1 MHWTWITIIGYLVIL
16 LLVCLRVIFE
26 THSSTKTLAY
36 LLFCIFIPVIGM
48 GFYLTFGI
56 NYWKLK
62 LYSNKA
68 VQDEKLLQQLKKN
81 IPHYSQTIVTTEEA
95 VDMQN
100 AELAALLIKDIKSPL
115 TRYNKVKLLLNG
127 EEKFPELINCLE
139 GAKHHIHLE
148 YYIYEQDEIGTT
160 IIELLIKKAS
170 EGVEVRF
177 IYDDFGSPA
186 IKKKIERRMEEAGI
200 EIYPFSKV
208 HFYLLANRLNY
219 RNHRKIVIIDGQT
232 AFTGGINV
240 SDKYINNKKGQLFWR
255 DTHLRIDG
263 PGVYYLQ
270 YLFLTDWNFCCSRN
284 VKAEQLYFEE
294 QVTQKEDTYVQIVGS
309 GPDSEQPAVLF
320 SILQAIYLAKKEVI
334 ITTPYFIPGD
344 NIMDALRI
352 AASSGLSVKLLVP
365 GKSDSKLVN
374 SASKANYGELLKAGV
389 EIYLYQKGFVHAK
402 TMITDGKLSMIGT
415 ANMDYRSFDL
425 NFEVNA
431 IVYDVAFAE
440 KLRNVFFD
448 DIKHAKKI
456 NEKLWNNRAFYYK
469 LADRLAR
476 LFSPAL

>member
-1 MHWTWITIIGYLVIL
+1 MYLTWGIIISYLVIL
-16 LLVCLRVIFE
+16 LLVCIRVIFE

-36 LLFCIFIPVIGM
+36 LLFCIFIPVIGIV
-48 GFYLTFGI
+48 FYLTFGI

-62 LYSNKA
+62 LYSKKA
-68 VQDEKLLQQLKKN
+68 AEDENLLRQLKKN
-81 IPHYSQTIVTTEEA
+81 IPHYSQTIVTAEEA
-95 VDMQN
+95 AGMQN
-100 AELAALLIKDIKSPL
+100 AELVAMLIKDLKSPL

-127 EEKFPELINCLE
+127 EEKFPELIACLE
-139 GAKHHIHLE
+139 NAKHHIHME
-148 YYIYEQDEIGTT
+148 YYIYEQDEIGST
-160 IIELLIKKAS
+160 IIELLIKKAR
-170 EGVEVRF
+170 EGVEVRL

-186 IKKKIERRMEEAGI
+186 IKRKIEKRMREAGV

-208 HFYLLANRLNY
+208 HFYLLANRFNY
-219 RNHRKIVIIDGQT
+219 RNHRKIVVIDGQT

-240 SDKYINNKKGQLFWR
+240 SDKYINSNKSKLFWR

-270 YLFLTDWNFCCSRN
+270 YLFLTCWNFCSPQN
-284 VKAEQLYFEE
+284 IKVGELYFEE
-294 QVTQKEDTYVQIVGS
+294 QVMQKEDTFVQIVGS

-320 SILQAIYLAKKEVI
+320 SILQAIYLANEEI
-334 ITTPYFIPGD
+334 LITTPYFIPGD

-365 GKSDSKLVN
+365 GKSDSRLVN
-374 SASKANYGELLKAGV
+374 SASKANYSNLLKAGV

-402 TMITDGKLSMIGT
+402 TMVTDGKLSMIGT

-431 IVYDVAFAE
+431 IVYDISFAE
-440 KLRNVFFD
+440 KLRKVFFD

-456 NEKLWNNRAFYYK
+456 NEKIWNNRAFYYK
-469 LADRLAR
+469 LADRIAR

>member
-1 MHWTWITIIGYLVIL
+1 MHWSWIAIIIYAVIL
-16 LLVCLRVIFE
+16 ILVCLRVIFE

-36 LLFCIFIPVIGM
+36 LLFCILVPVAGIM
-48 GFYLTFGI
+48 FYLTFGI
-56 NYWKLK
+56 NYWKSK
-62 LYSNKA
+62 LYSKKA
-68 VQDEKLLQQLKKN
+68 GEDEKLLKELKKN
-81 IPHYSQTIVTTEEA
+81 VLQYNEKIIGPGEVA
-95 VDMQN
+95 DN
-100 AELAALLIKDIKSPL
+100 AELANMLIKDIKSPL

-127 EEKFPELINCLE
+127 EEKFPELITCIEN
-139 GAKHHIHLE
+139 AKHHVHLE
-148 YYIYEQDEIGTT
+148 YYIYEQDEIGST
-160 IIELLIKKAS
+160 IIELLIKKAR

-177 IYDDFGSPA
+177 IYDDFGSPT
-186 IKKKIERRMEEAGI
+186 IKKKIEKRMREAGV
-200 EIYPFSKV
+200 EIHPFSKV
-208 HFYLLANRLNY
+208 HFYLLANRINY

-240 SDKYINNKKGQLFWR
+240 SDKYINNKKGKLYWR

-270 YLFLTDWNFCCSRN
+270 YLFLTDWSFCCDTPPK
-284 VKAEQLYFEE
+284 VDKQYFAEQEP
-294 QVTQKEDTYVQIVGS
+294 QKEDTYVQVVGS
-309 GPDSEQPAVLF
+309 GPDSAQPAVLF
-320 SILQAIYLAKKEVI
+320 SILQAIYLAKKEII

-365 GKSDSKLVN
+365 GKSDSRIVN
-374 SASKANYGELLKAGV
+374 SASKANYHDLLKAGV

-402 TMITDGKLSMIGT
+402 TMVTDGKLSMIGT
-415 ANMDYRSFDL
+415 ANMDYRSFEL

-431 IVYDVAFAE
+431 IVYDVPFAE
-440 KLRNVFFD
+440 KLRAVFFE

-456 NEKLWNNRAFYYK
+456 NEKLWMNRAFYFK